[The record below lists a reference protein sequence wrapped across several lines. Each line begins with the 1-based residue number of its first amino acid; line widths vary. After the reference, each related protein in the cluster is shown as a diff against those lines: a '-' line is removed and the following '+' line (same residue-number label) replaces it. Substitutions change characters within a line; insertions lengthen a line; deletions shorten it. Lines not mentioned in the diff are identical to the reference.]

1 MIQSQDQ
8 KQTQKFSPLQIQ
20 MLNLLHLSTQELQ
33 QKIKDEIEENPA
45 LEESTDDNDTET
57 VEVED
62 ITEGAENSMDDYA
75 DFYDEYDDE
84 IPQYKTKLETDY
96 SDDIDFSMPMVQQT
110 SFHERIKHQILMM
123 ALTVKQREIALFLTD
138 SLDDDGYLRNDLE
151 ELQDQFA
158 FSNDYEVSVED
169 FNEAL
174 ACIQSCDPIG
184 IGARNLQECL
194 LLQLNKNK
202 TKEPFFKLTQKILE
216 NHIFELEN
224 RNFDKIQRLLH
235 IDGDQLRGCILLIS
249 KLSPKPNIFT
259 DETVHYNQV
268 IPEYSVR
275 CENGELVVGLI
286 NKNLPD
292 IKLSRSVV
300 ELVSEGKENRAQ
312 LKKRDKAAI
321 GFFKSKI
328 ATAKWFIDAIKQRE
342 QTMLKTIKAIAQFQY
357 EYFCTG
363 DNKTLRP
370 MILKNIAELIEM
382 DIATI
387 SRVTSTKY
395 VQTDFGT
402 VLLKTLFTEALSKDN
417 GDVVSNKEIQD
428 IIKEILVAEN
438 KSEPLTD
445 LQISE
450 GLKGQGYTI
459 ARRTVAKYREC
470 LGLPIAKMRKSIN

>member
-1 MIQSQDQ
+1 MIHQSQEQ

-45 LEESTDDNDTET
+45 LEESTDDGEVDV
-57 VEVED
+57 VEED

-84 IPQYKTKLETDY
+84 IPQYKTKLENDFV
-96 SDDIDFSMPMVQQT
+96 DEADFSMPMVQQT
-110 SFHERIKHQILMM
+110 SFHERIKDQISMM
-123 ALTVKQREIALFLTD
+123 PLGDNQMSIAHFLTD
-138 SLDDDGYLRNDLE
+138 SLDDDGYLRTDLE
-151 ELQDQFA
+151 ELLDQFA
-158 FSNDYEVSVED
+158 FSNTFEVTIED
-169 FNEAL
+169 FKEAL
-174 ACIQSCDPIG
+174 SCIQKCEPIG

-194 LLQLNKNK
+194 LLQLNK
-202 TKEPFFKLTQKILE
+202 TKVNEPSFKLTQKILQ

-235 IDGDQLRGCILLIS
+235 IDGEQLKGCILLIS

-259 DETVHYNQV
+259 DETVHHNQV

-275 CENGELVVGLI
+275 CEEGELVVGLI

-300 ELVSEGKENRAQ
+300 ELVNDGKANREQ

-321 GFFKSKI
+321 GFFKTKI

-357 EYFCTG
+357 DYFCTG
-363 DNKTLRP
+363 DNKTLKP
-370 MILKNIAELIEM
+370 MILKNIAEMIEM